1 MLAVCPLYG
10 ALAADAQ
17 LKVFEPAP
25 THARKVILA
34 TNIAETSLTIN
45 GIKFVIDTGHVKQR
59 VYNPRTG
66 LDTLAVMPVSQAQ
79 AGQRTGR
86 AGRESAGTCYRL
98 YQELAFDGLPASTT
112 PEILR
117 GNLSTVVLQLL
128 TMGVP
133 DVLEFDYMDPP
144 SRDSLVAALELLFDL
159 DAIDKAVKLTDC
171 GRLLAQFPLEPKLAQ
186 VVLASAKYGCGMATS
201 TSFWTISRAF
211 LSSLPAHTR
220 RVACL
225 TYAYR
230 MLTGARNPM
239 VCPIHVAQGT
249 RS

>member
-25 THARKVILA
+25 KHARKVILA

-159 DAIDKAVKLTDC
+159 DAIDKAMKLTDC
-171 GRLLAQFPLEPKLAQ
+171 GRLLAQFPLEPKLA
-186 VVLASAKYGCGMATS
+186 
-201 TSFWTISRAF
+201 
-211 LSSLPAHTR
+211 
-220 RVACL
+220 
-225 TYAYR
+225 
-230 MLTGARNPM
+230 
-239 VCPIHVAQGT
+239 
-249 RS
+249 